1 MLNDLR
7 FAFRQLLKSPGFT
20 LVAVATLALGI
31 AANTAIFSV
40 VDAVL
45 LHPLPYPNPDQIVT
59 VSQTVR
65 STGASTEDA
74 SPANFIDWQTQN
86 SVFSSMACAR
96 GWQANLSGGDQPE
109 RVRATMV
116 SAQFFSLF
124 GTQPILGRTL
134 GPNDA
139 KPGNSRV
146 AVLSHELW
154 AGRFGSDRSIVG
166 RDLLLDGEKFAVVGI
181 APAGFS
187 PDEYG
192 ELWVPS
198 PWDVPVH
205 PLSPNENPREMRD
218 RSYLDA
224 WARLKPGVT
233 LARARTEMS
242 AIAGRLEHQYPD
254 ADQDTGVALIPL
266 HEQMTG
272 GIRPMLMMLLGA
284 VSLVLLIVCANV
296 ANLLLARAAAR
307 SREIAIR
314 TALGASRLRLVRQL
328 FTESAL
334 LAVLGGTFG
343 VILALWALPVL
354 LSFSPPEIGDFH
366 HVGLNGQ
373 VLAFSLIISVATGAL
388 FGLAP
393 AFFASRSNPN
403 ESLREGERG
412 SSLGKSPARSVL
424 IAAEIGLSLVLL
436 VGAGLMMKSF
446 VRLTKVDP
454 GFNPDH
460 LLIFN
465 IGLPASA
472 EPARQNAFYAQ
483 VVERLH
489 AVPGVETVGAVSR
502 LPLAGGNS
510 SRSFNVPGSGQS
522 YSADIRVST
531 PGYFH
536 TMAIPLLKGRNFTEH
551 DRTDA
556 LPVAIINQATAA
568 TVFPGQDPIGKY
580 VTNFGPKSAKLQII
594 GVVGNV
600 RHVGLE
606 TAARPEIYLPL
617 AQSQWP
623 SMFVALRSAVA
634 NPLTLIPSVQEAVC
648 SLDRNVPLAN
658 PRTMQDVLAHS
669 VLRQR
674 FAMLLLSI
682 FAGLATLLAAIGLYG
697 VVSYSVAQRTKEIG
711 IRMALGGQRGDMLQL
726 VLRQSGRLVLFG
738 LLSGVPIALLVTRLL
753 GTLLYGVSAL
763 DLATYL
769 LVIALL
775 VTAAFL
781 ASIIPAFRAT
791 KIDPM
796 TALRYE

>member
-1 MLNDLR
+1 MTDLR
-7 FAFRQLLKSPGFT
+7 FAFRQLLKSPAFT
-20 LVAVATLALGI
+20 LVAVLTLALGI
-31 AANTAIFSV
+31 AAGTAIFSV

-45 LHPLPYPNPDQIVT
+45 LLPLPYPHSEQIVT

-65 STGASTEDA
+65 STGVSTEDA

-86 SVFSSMACAR
+86 SVFSAMACAR
-96 GWQANLSGGDQPE
+96 GWQANLSGGEEPE

-124 GTQPILGRTL
+124 GAQPILGRTL

-139 KPGNSRV
+139 KPGDSHV
-146 AVLSHELW
+146 VVLGHELW
-154 AGRFGSDRSIVG
+154 LRRFGGDRSILG
-166 RDLLLDGEKFAVVGI
+166 RDLLLDGEKFTVVGI
-181 APAGFS
+181 VPAGFS

-205 PLSPNENPREMRD
+205 PLSPNDNPREMRD

-233 LARARTEMS
+233 LARAQAEMS
-242 AIAGRLEHQYPD
+242 AIAARLEHQYPD
-254 ADQDTGVALIPL
+254 ADQDTGIALVPL
-266 HEQMTG
+266 HEQMVG
-272 GIRPMLMMLLGA
+272 GIRPMLLMLSGA
-284 VSLVLLIVCANV
+284 VSLVLLIACANV

-328 FTESAL
+328 LTESSL
-334 LAVLGGTFG
+334 LAVLGGALG
-343 VILALWALPVL
+343 VLLALWALPVL
-354 LSFSPPEIGDFH
+354 LSFSPPEMGDFN

-373 VLAFSLIISVATGAL
+373 VLIFSLIISVATGAL

-424 IAAEIGLSLVLL
+424 IAAEIALSLVLL

-472 EPARQNAFYAQ
+472 EPARQNAFYEQ
-483 VVERLH
+483 VAERLR
-489 AVPGVETVGAVSR
+489 AVPGVAAVGTVSR

-510 SRSFNVPGSGQS
+510 SRSFNIPGSSQS
-522 YSADIRVST
+522 YNADIRIST
-531 PGYFH
+531 PDYFH
-536 TMAIPLLKGRNFTEH
+536 TMAIPLLKGRNFSGH
-551 DRTDA
+551 DRADSM
-556 LPVAIINQATAA
+556 PVAIINQATAA
-568 TVFPGQDPIGKY
+568 NVFPGQDPIGKY
-580 VTNFGPKSAKLQII
+580 LTNFGPKSEKLQIV

-600 RHVGLE
+600 HHVGLE
-606 TAARPEIYLPL
+606 TAARPEVYLPL

-623 SMFVALRSAVA
+623 SMYVAVRSAVS
-634 NPLTLIPSVQEAVC
+634 NPLTLIPSVQEAVW
-648 SLDRNVPLAN
+648 SIDRNVPLAN

-669 VLRQR
+669 VLRRR

-697 VVSYSVAQRTKEIG
+697 VISYSVAQRTKEIG
-711 IRMALGGQRGDMLQL
+711 IRMALGGQRSDMLRM
-726 VLRQSGRLVLFG
+726 VLRQSGMLALAG
-738 LLSGVPIALLVTRLL
+738 IMIGVPIALAATRFL
-753 GTLLYGVSAL
+753 GTMLYGVGAL
-763 DLATYL
+763 DFVTYVLVVAILAL
-769 LVIALL
+769 
-775 VTAAFL
+775 AAFL

-791 KIDPM
+791 KVDPM
-796 TALRYE
+796 VALRYE